1 MRLDVMEVDAAQYA
15 EMSYEMLTTGN
26 FFQVFNLGQ
35 PYLDKPPL
43 LFWLNTLS
51 FFLFGVSNFSYKLPS
66 LLFAILAVFST
77 YKLAQLYYEEHVARL
92 SAIVLATSQALFL
105 ITNDVRTDTILMGA
119 VAFSIWQWA
128 VFFEKGKTKN
138 LLGASMAIGLAL
150 LAKGPIAVIATG
162 AAIVPHLVLKKQWR
176 KLFDI
181 RLLIAVPIVAIM
193 LLPMCAGLYQQWG
206 VKGLRFFFW
215 TQSFGRI
222 TGESEWNN
230 HPDPLFL
237 VHTSAWAIAP
247 WTIFF
252 FAGWLTSLGTIVKMR
267 FVSWSQREFV
277 TVGGFTLVL
286 IALSLSKYQLPHY
299 IFVVFPLAAIITAN
313 YVAKQLHKKTGAFYW
328 LQVAVSVVLLAVA
341 LFLQY
346 AFVKENA
353 GATVALVVL
362 AIPIGLI
369 QVKQRDIVL
378 LSASGIIAFNLLL
391 SSFYFPSILR
401 YQPSAD
407 FGRYVRQHKTRE
419 TGFAIYHST
428 LNFSTAFYSQQLNIP
443 VIWNFDGLKEFYSG
457 YHHLLLFSDEYGLYE
472 LKENGQSFIIIEER
486 QAFAVSMLN
495 WKFLNP
501 DTRAE
506 ACQKLYLISLSK
518 NQ

>member
-51 FFLFGVSNFSYKLPS
+51 FFLFGISNFSYKLPS

-77 YKLAQLYYEEHVARL
+77 YKLAQLYYEEHIARL
-92 SAIVLATSQALFL
+92 SVIVLATSQALFL

-119 VAFSIWQWA
+119 VASSVWQWA
-128 VFFEKGKTKN
+128 VFFEQGKTKN
-138 LLGASMAIGLAL
+138 VLGGSIAIGLAL
-150 LAKGPIAVIATG
+150 LAKGPIGVIATG
-162 AAIVPHLVLKKQWR
+162 AAIVPHLILKKQWR
-176 KLFDI
+176 KLLEP
-181 RLLIAVPIVAIM
+181 RLVIAVVLVGFM
-193 LLPMCAGLYQQWG
+193 LLPMCMGLYQQYG
-206 VKGLRFFFW
+206 TKGLRFFFW

-237 VHTSAWAIAP
+237 VHTTAWAIAP

-252 FAGWLTSLGTIVKMR
+252 FAGWLTSLWAVLKMR

-299 IFVVFPLAAIITAN
+299 IFVVFPLAAIVTAN
-313 YVAKQLHKKTGAFYW
+313 YLAKQLNNNPTFYW
-328 LQVAVSVVLLAVA
+328 LQVAVGAVLLVIAV
-341 LFLQY
+341 FLQY
-346 AFVKENA
+346 AFIKENA
-353 GATVALVVL
+353 WTAVTLIVLTL
-362 AIPIGLI
+362 AIVLI
-369 QVKQRDIVL
+369 QVKQRDIIL
-378 LSASGIIAFNLLL
+378 LSVSGILAFNLLL
-391 SSFYFPSILR
+391 SGFYFPAILR

-419 TGFAIYHST
+419 TGFAMYHST
-428 LNFSTAFYSQQLNIP
+428 LNFSTAFYARELNVP
-443 VIWNFDGLKEFYSG
+443 VIWNFEDLAKFYAN
-457 YHHLLLFSDEYGLYE
+457 YHSLFLVSDEYGLYE
-472 LKENGQSFIIIEER
+472 LNQNGQSFKVIEER
-486 QAFAVSMLN
+486 QSFPVSMVN
-495 WKFLNP
+495 WKFLSP
-501 DTRAE
+501 ATRNE
-506 ACQKLYLISLSK
+506 VCQKSYLISLSK